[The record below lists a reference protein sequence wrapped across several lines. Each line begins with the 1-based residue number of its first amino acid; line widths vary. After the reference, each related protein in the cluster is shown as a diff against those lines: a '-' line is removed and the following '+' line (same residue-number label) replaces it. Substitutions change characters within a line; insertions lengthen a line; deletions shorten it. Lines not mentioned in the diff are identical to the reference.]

1 VRAAATTVTAPAASA
16 ASDFQFM
23 CEVETM
29 NVKVE
34 DISSVKKQISFDVPA
49 SRVDE
54 EIDKAYQQ
62 IAKTAKVKG
71 FRPGKVPRSILE
83 RQYASQMNSQVFER
97 LISENY
103 FKALADH
110 KIAAVSG
117 PEITE
122 SGNLEKGKDFS
133 FQVQVEVQPE
143 VEPKD
148 YLGLELKKEKLN
160 VDEKVIDDRI
170 EEMRTG
176 SATFK
181 DADRDDVR
189 EGDTVIIDF
198 EGFINGEAFENGKA
212 ENHQLEIGSKTF
224 ITGFEEQLVGMKKGE
239 EGEIEVTFPLDY
251 GKKEL
256 AGQDA
261 TFKVRI
267 KEVREKNLPELDDEF
282 AAQFGLAS
290 LADLREKIAE
300 SYQAQEADRIER
312 DFRDQLTEAL
322 VERNPF
328 ELPEAMVEQQLDY
341 MLENLQNRMQ
351 AQGMSLQALGMNPE
365 SFRGVYREIAVKQ
378 VKGSLILEAIAL
390 KEKIQVEES
399 EIQEKLEE
407 IAEKNNASM
416 EMVMN
421 FYADESRRRGL
432 VTQLAEEK
440 VIHFLTGKASVEM
453 VDQPVKSDDE
463 SNV

>member
-1 VRAAATTVTAPAASA
+1 
-16 ASDFQFM
+16 
-23 CEVETM
+23 M

-34 DISSVKKQISFDVPA
+34 DISSVKKQLSFDVPA
-49 SRVDE
+49 VRVSE
-54 EIDKAYQQ
+54 EIEKAYQQ

-83 RQYASQMNSQVFER
+83 RQYASQMESQVFEK
-97 LISENY
+97 LIRENFY
-103 FKALADH
+103 QALADH
-110 KIAAVSG
+110 KIVAVSG
-117 PEITE
+117 PEITD
-122 SGNLEKGKDFS
+122 SGTLEKGKDFT
-133 FQVQVEVQPE
+133 FRAQVEVRPE

-148 YLGLELKKEKLN
+148 YVGLKLKKETLK
-160 VDEKVIDDRI
+160 VDEKVIDGRI
-170 EEMRTG
+170 EEMRAG
-176 SATFK
+176 SATMK
-181 DADRDDVR
+181 DADRDEARD
-189 EGDTVIIDF
+189 GDTVILDF
-198 EGFINGEAFENGKA
+198 EGFINGVPFENGKA
-212 ENHQLEIGSKTF
+212 ENHRLELGSKTF
-224 ITGFEEQLVGMKKGE
+224 ITGFEEQLVGMKKGQ

-261 TFKVRI
+261 VFKVKI
-267 KEVREKNLPELDDEF
+267 KEIREKILPELDDEF

-290 LADLREKIAE
+290 LADLREKVAE
-300 SYQAQEADRIER
+300 SYRAQEAERIER
-312 DFRDQLTEAL
+312 DFKDHIIDAL

-328 ELPEAMVEQQLDY
+328 ELPESMIEQQLEY

-351 AQGMSLQALGMNPE
+351 AQGMSIQALGLTPE
-365 SFRGVYREIAVKQ
+365 AFMGIYREIAIKQ
-378 VKGSLILEAIAL
+378 VKGSLVLEAIAL
-390 KEKIQVEES
+390 KEKVQVEES

-407 IAEKNNASM
+407 IAEKNNASK